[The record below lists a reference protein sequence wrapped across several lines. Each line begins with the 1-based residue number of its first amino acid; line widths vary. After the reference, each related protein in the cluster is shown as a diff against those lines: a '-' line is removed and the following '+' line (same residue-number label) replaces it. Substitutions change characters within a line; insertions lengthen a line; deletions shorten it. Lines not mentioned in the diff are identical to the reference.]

1 MTASAYHVI
10 SKEADTLEF
19 LDAHVN
25 INNPHWQR
33 SGIIKFFYK
42 YYIVIGDTLA
52 VFFLD
57 VLFLLLAG
65 ILSELYEKLTKNKDW
80 ITKKKY
86 REEFVWVTS
95 LLWLHAHLSMSFLL
109 LSLSTSLPKWRSCW
123 MAPIKIH
130 DIAIGGILCNT
141 SWLTSLRMQY
151 YFRTF
156 LASVVHT
163 LNCYSFLLTFLLKT
177 KTCKIVVGNCGSSIY
192 C

>member
-65 ILSELYEKLTKNKDW
+65 ILSELYEKLTKN
-80 ITKKKY
+80 
-86 REEFVWVTS
+86 
-95 LLWLHAHLSMSFLL
+95 
-109 LSLSTSLPKWRSCW
+109 
-123 MAPIKIH
+123 
-130 DIAIGGILCNT
+130 
-141 SWLTSLRMQY
+141 
-151 YFRTF
+151 
-156 LASVVHT
+156 
-163 LNCYSFLLTFLLKT
+163 
-177 KTCKIVVGNCGSSIY
+177 
-192 C
+192 